1 MKRCSGPLEG
11 LKVIFGNRRTSTLNR
26 RGSSIVQFLKWC
38 KTKFFQLC
46 PFPLTPEAVEEYMAH
61 LHQTKRPASAFH
73 GFIEALNFCQ
83 HVLGMQVKLK
93 DEVLITKKFLKIL
106 DVEDANRKEKVQARL
121 LHVGEVEFLEQCLL
135 DEKMSLPD
143 KVACGYAFLLVQSQ
157 PMV

>member
-1 MKRCSGPLEG
+1 
-11 LKVIFGNRRTSTLNR
+11 
-26 RGSSIVQFLKWC
+26 
-38 KTKFFQLC
+38 
-46 PFPLTPEAVEEYMAH
+46 
-61 LHQTKRPASAFH
+61 
-73 GFIEALNFCQ
+73 
-83 HVLGMQVKLK
+83 MQVKLK